1 MSRRLSQA
9 KNDLDQVGSKNKSDG
24 AHVVPAPDT
33 FKSSP
38 DSKIECQSVNQI
50 FNGATVLDA
59 GKAAVSQA
67 KSTAAPNKMDSRESH
82 YRLTGAN
89 GGPIHGYMMD
99 LWSFIPY
106 YVAHLCSSLR
116 AESVDA
122 TLGSV
127 RYHLDREYLHKS
139 GLVPDPRLLDF
150 GGAMHSSFLRRLI
163 KSCEY
168 LVNLFVLGIRMTVS
182 PPDILHVEYLPFLER
197 KMPFELWFLQWIRHR
212 GIRVVYTV
220 HNVTRQDAPEEGI
233 SLFWRAYHSADAL
246 ICHGEEARTELVR
259 RFCVAP
265 ENLWVIPHGPLFDDA
280 PCFSTFEAR
289 AKLGLPQE
297 EPVVLC
303 LGVISEYKG
312 VLFLLDGWKKLK
324 QSGTRGTLLIAGT
337 GDRRTMSDIR
347 DKVAAEGLSDSVLLW
362 LHFITVEQVP
372 LVHQAAD
379 ILVYPYKAGTTSG
392 ALLTGLNY
400 GKAVVATTL
409 PFFQAYLKDRK
420 TALLVDYGSVDALA
434 AALQTLIL
442 QPDERA
448 RMADALSREAS
459 QVAGW
464 QEIARKTRECY
475 EATLTNSRAA
485 WEIQRRNRTNRT
497 SKIAKIKRL
506 S

>member
-1 MSRRLSQA
+1 
-9 KNDLDQVGSKNKSDG
+9 
-24 AHVVPAPDT
+24 
-33 FKSSP
+33 
-38 DSKIECQSVNQI
+38 
-50 FNGATVLDA
+50 
-59 GKAAVSQA
+59 
-67 KSTAAPNKMDSRESH
+67 
-82 YRLTGAN
+82 
-89 GGPIHGYMMD
+89 MMD

-106 YVAHLCSSLR
+106 YVARLCSSLR
-116 AESVDA
+116 AESVDT

-127 RYHLDREYLHKS
+127 RYHLDREYLHRF
-139 GLVPDPRLLDF
+139 GLVPDQRLLDF
-150 GGAMHSSFLRRLI
+150 GGAMHSSFLRRVV

-168 LVNLFVLGIRMTVS
+168 LVNLFVLGIRLTVS

-212 GIRVVYTV
+212 GIPVVYTV

-233 SLFWRAYHSADAL
+233 SLFRRAYHSADAL
-246 ICHGEEARTELVR
+246 ICHGEEARTELVS
-259 RFCVAP
+259 RFGVAP

-280 PCFSTFEAR
+280 PRLSPFQAR
-289 AKLGLPQE
+289 ARLGLPQE
-297 EPVVLC
+297 EPIVLC

-337 GDRRTMSDIR
+337 GDRRNISEIR
-347 DKVAAEGLSDSVLLW
+347 NKVAAEGLSDSVLLW
-362 LHFITVEQVP
+362 LHFIAVEQVP

-420 TALLVDYGSVDALA
+420 TALLVDYGSVCALTS
-434 AALQTLIL
+434 ALQTLIL
-442 QPDERA
+442 QPAERA

-459 QVAGW
+459 QVVGW

-475 EATLTNSRAA
+475 EATLTNSRATQ
-485 WEIQRRNRTNRT
+485 EI
-497 SKIAKIKRL
+497 
-506 S
+506 